1 MQKVQL
7 LSQPD
12 GNILQLL
19 TDPRMITLAV
29 GATVGG
35 VIEKT
40 LWTSNRSAFGY
51 AINTPSGV
59 QYFDSYEDFT
69 AKKPANPKYGTNRQL
84 ARLGLVLGCVAGI
97 EYIPEKFQSST
108 RFFRSEAPSQQ
119 NLHPEPL
126 SPDQM
131 RAPLDNTP

>member
-97 EYIPEKFQSST
+97 EYIPEKTGGLMQYTLAGIAAISLAHAIQEVFPT
-108 RFFRSEAPSQQ
+108 
-119 NLHPEPL
+119 LK
-126 SPDQM
+126 
-131 RAPLDNTP
+131 